1 MDKHSLSLPS
11 SKPEKMSSTYAND
24 SDRHSVNVWP
34 EPFPEWTRAI
44 EEWNWMWFAH
54 IYGFASLFTLLTLY
68 AVFSLSR
75 FRRMANAKQK
85 VHLLV
90 VSCAL
95 ITAGIGRALV
105 LFWDPYTSKK
115 SSSAIQN
122 VVVFIS
128 WGIATA
134 CITSAFS
141 IMLLIFLETT
151 KITLGPP
158 KLRNLPL
165 LVSITLTNI
174 VYVTVSDVVVWF
186 YPEAKVMIFICHI
199 TFVIWGL
206 ALSFG
211 YFIAGFRMWQNLKST
226 LKARNFTDP
235 CLLQDAGK
243 LKRLFFF
250 MSAASVFG
258 LGNFSISLY
267 VSVGEFGVFAG
278 DRFAKSW
285 PWFSTQTI
293 LRTMEI
299 ILCGLIFLI
308 AADNR
313 KNYHQASPSKSNF
326 TRNSIEP
333 ATELN
338 SVA

>member
-1 MDKHSLSLPS
+1 
-11 SKPEKMSSTYAND
+11 MSSTYAND
-24 SDRHSVNVWP
+24 SDRFSVKVWP
-34 EPFPEWTRAI
+34 EPLPEWTHAI

-68 AVFSLSR
+68 AFCSLFR
-75 FRRMANAKQK
+75 FRRMAGAKQK
-85 VHLLV
+85 VHLLF
-90 VSCAL
+90 VSCAV
-95 ITAGIGRALV
+95 ITAGLGRALV

-122 VVVFIS
+122 LAVFIS
-128 WGIATA
+128 WGIGTA

-141 IMLLIFLETT
+141 IILLIFLETT

-158 KLRNLPL
+158 KLQNLPL
-165 LVSITLTNI
+165 LVSITLANI
-174 VYVTVSDVVVWF
+174 VYVSVSDVVVWF
-186 YPEAKVMIFICHI
+186 YSKAKVMIFICHI

-206 ALSFG
+206 ALSVG
-211 YFIAGFRMWQNLKST
+211 YFIAGFRMWQNLNST
-226 LKARNFTDP
+226 LQARNFTDR
-235 CLLQDAGK
+235 DIGK

-267 VSVGEFGVFAG
+267 VSVGELGVFAS

-285 PWFSTQTI
+285 PWFSMQTI

-299 ILCGLIFLI
+299 ILCGLIFQI

-313 KNYHQASPSKSNF
+313 KNYQQESPRRSNF
-326 TRNSIEP
+326 TCRGNSIEP
-333 ATELN
+333 ATKLN
-338 SVA
+338 SIA